1 MEPHVA
7 VLPLV
12 TGAEVAFWMLA
23 PVMVLGALGMILAR
37 KPVHS
42 ALCLA
47 AVMISL
53 AVQYAAQDAPF
64 LFAVQIIVYTGA
76 ILMLFLFVLMLVGVD
91 VADSLVE
98 TIKGQRVLAVL
109 AGVGFGS
116 LMFFAVGN
124 AIVSD
129 PVGLDRVNDEFGGNT
144 QGIAALV
151 FNRYVFAFEA
161 TSALLITA
169 AVGAMVLAHRER
181 LLPRPSQADL
191 ANQRMRRYAE
201 TGQHPGPLPTPGVFA
216 RHNAVDTPALLP
228 DGSVS
233 DLSVSAT
240 LRARGDILDPAELV
254 APVEETVKAITEDP
268 DEAFGRDALPG
279 ASRGI
284 EKKE

>member
-1 MEPHVA
+1 
-7 VLPLV
+7 
-12 TGAEVAFWMLA
+12 
-23 PVMVLGALGMILAR
+23 MILAR

-47 AVMISL
+47 TVMISL

-91 VADSLVE
+91 SADSLVE

-116 LMFFAVGN
+116 LLFFAVGN
-124 AIVSD
+124 AIVSN
-129 PVGLDRVNDEFGGNT
+129 PVGLDRVNNEFGGNT

-181 LLPRPSQADL
+181 LVPRKSQADL
-191 ANQRMRRYAE
+191 ATQRMRRYAE

-233 DLSVSAT
+233 ELSVSAT
-240 LRARGDILDPAELV
+240 LKARGDILDPAELV
-254 APVEETVKAITEDP
+254 GPIDSTVKAVTDDP
-268 DEAFGRDALPG
+268 DADLGRDALPG

-284 EKKE
+284 TGREPS